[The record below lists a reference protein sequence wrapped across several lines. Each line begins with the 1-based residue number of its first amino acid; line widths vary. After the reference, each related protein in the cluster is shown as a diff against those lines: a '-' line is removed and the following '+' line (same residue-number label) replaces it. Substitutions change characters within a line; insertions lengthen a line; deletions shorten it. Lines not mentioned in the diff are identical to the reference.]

1 MIESVRAAFTL
12 PDLRRRILFTIGM
25 LIIYRLLANIPV
37 PGVDLQAWLL
47 FTSQRTG
54 NSVVDFLDLLSG
66 GAVSNFSV
74 MAMGVYPYITA
85 SIIIQLLTP
94 IIPQF
99 EELQSEGES
108 GRNKLNRYT
117 YYLTVPLAFLQAI
130 GQIRLVGIS
139 LAGGVESIMP
149 NFGFGASQ
157 LLPTLTTLIAMVG
170 GTMFAIWIGER
181 ITEEGV
187 GQGISLIIFGGI
199 VSGII
204 PSLAQM
210 FTLEDATARIFS
222 IATFLIYLVV
232 TVLVIVIIQEG
243 QRRIAVQYGRRVRGR
258 KIYQGQSTYIPLKV
272 NTAGMIPIIFA
283 QSILTFFP
291 LIAGLFISGSGGF
304 VDRVAT
310 AVSQFGTT
318 QDVTT
323 APFAFGA
330 YWILYFLLVV
340 GFTFFYTD
348 VMIRQQNLPETL
360 QRQGGF
366 IPGIRPGKRTENYL
380 MSVVRRIT
388 LVGALFLGLIAVL
401 PGIMA
406 LVAVVLR
413 IPGLERSVLVI
424 SGSGLIIVVGVVID
438 TMRQL
443 EAQLLMRH
451 YEGFIKS

>member
-1 MIESVRAAFTL
+1 MIESMRAAFTL
-12 PDLRRRILFTIGM
+12 PDLRRRILYTIWM

-47 FTSQRTG
+47 FTSRKTG

-66 GAVSNFSV
+66 GAVSNFSI

-94 IIPQF
+94 IIPQL
-99 EELQSEGES
+99 EELQQEGET

-117 YYLTVPLAFLQAI
+117 YYLTVPLAFLQGI
-130 GQIRLVGIS
+130 GQIRLVGLS
-139 LAGGVESIMP
+139 LGGVESIMP
-149 NFGFGASQ
+149 NFGFSAAH

-181 ITEEGV
+181 ITEEGI
-187 GQGISLIIFGGI
+187 GQGVSLIIFGGI
-199 VSGII
+199 VAGILPALMRI
-204 PSLAQM
+204 
-210 FTLEDATARIFS
+210 FTLEQVSARVFS
-222 IATFLIYLVV
+222 IIAFLIYLVL

-243 QRRIAVQYGRRVRGR
+243 ERRIAVQYGRRVRGR
-258 KIYQGQSTYIPLKV
+258 KIYQGQSTYVPLKV

-291 LIAGLFISGSGGF
+291 LIAGLFITGSGGL
-304 VDRVAT
+304 VDRMANAVA
-310 AVSQFGTT
+310 QFGTT
-318 QDVTT
+318 TDPSL
-323 APFAFGA
+323 APIAFTA

-340 GFTFFYTD
+340 AFTFFYTD

-366 IPGIRPGKRTENYL
+366 IPGIRPGKRTETYI

-388 LVGALFLGLIAVL
+388 LVGALFLGVIAVM

-406 LVAVVLR
+406 VVAQLLR
-413 IPGLERSVLVI
+413 IEGLEQSVVVI
-424 SGSGLIIVVGVVID
+424 RGSGLIIVVGVVID

-451 YEGFIKS
+451 YEGFIK